1 MSSASRVAH
10 KWLDLIG
17 MLLSCAPCVIIQVD
31 NAHLS
36 VATLTDEPISKMNS
50 IDSAPKILA
59 VVVGKGDAYA
69 AADGFSDGKAVMPQ
83 VRACHV
89 QGVHVQGT
97 YVQGSHARRVLCSS
111 HADGGLPVVLQS
123 SLHICDLI
131 HS

>member
-1 MSSASRVAH
+1 V
-10 KWLDLIG
+10 
-17 MLLSCAPCVIIQVD
+17 VTQVD

-83 VRACHV
+83 VRAFMHKVCTCKSFMCMAFMC
-89 QGVHVQGT
+89 VH
-97 YVQGSHARRVLCSS
+97 GSHATRRQQPC
-111 HADGGLPVVLQS
+111 
-123 SLHICDLI
+123 
-131 HS
+131 